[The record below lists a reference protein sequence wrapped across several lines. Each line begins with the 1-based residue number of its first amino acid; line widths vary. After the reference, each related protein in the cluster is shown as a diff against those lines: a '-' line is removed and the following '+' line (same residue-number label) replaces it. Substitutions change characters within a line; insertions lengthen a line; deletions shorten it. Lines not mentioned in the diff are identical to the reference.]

1 MADLNQICAEVTGS
15 LPDGIGCAVIDLES
29 GLLIGVAHHSS
40 DLPSS
45 LLDTMAASVVEMFT
59 GRNVTVVEDMLAQ
72 YSGNKRTRMLEGLQ
86 LTTDK
91 AYVFMSIVPDKPSYL
106 VAVVSGKRAT
116 LGAGWA
122 AVRGA
127 MPKISPLCP

>member
-1 MADLNQICAEVTGS
+1 MADLNQICAEVVST

-29 GLLIGVAHHSS
+29 GLLIGVAHLSP
-40 DLPSS
+40 DLPTS
-45 LLDTMAASVVEMFT
+45 LLDTMAASVVEMFR
-59 GRNVTVVEDMLAQ
+59 GRNVTVIEDMLSQ
-72 YSGNKRTRMLEGLQ
+72 YSGNKQTRMLQGLQ
-86 LTTDK
+86 LTTEK
-91 AYVFMSIVPDKPSYL
+91 THVFMSVIPDKPAYL

-127 MPKISPLCP
+127 MPKIGPLCP

>member
-1 MADLNQICAEVTGS
+1 MADLNQICAEVVS
-15 LPDGIGCAVIDLES
+15 ALPDGIGCAVIDLES
-29 GLLIGVAHHSS
+29 GLLIGVAHLSP
-40 DLPSS
+40 DLPTS
-45 LLDTMAASVVEMFT
+45 LLDTMAASVVEMFR
-59 GRNVTVVEDMLAQ
+59 GRNVTVIEDMLSQ
-72 YSGNKRTRMLEGLQ
+72 YSGNKQTRMLEGLQ
-86 LTTDK
+86 LTTEK
-91 AYVFMSIVPDKPSYL
+91 THVFMSVIPDKPAYL